1 MRSSQRAAHNGELL
15 PCQNFSNLAD
25 KKRMKKSIYGAVVA
39 LLGVVLGVG
48 GAYFYGLTK
57 PVAPAAAA
65 PGGVSPSAPGKP
77 GVATGVAGK
86 PGDNVKPAD
95 VTNGKFADATKPTAA
110 GAPTVGASNAP
121 AGGGS
126 PVELGKPEKLDWP
139 VSVTAV
145 GTLRS
150 DESVIVRSEQ
160 SGRIVKFNFR
170 EGQPVKKG
178 QLLVQLD
185 DSVTRAELGQANA
198 NLKLA
203 KAKFDRAAELKE
215 RNFISGQAKD
225 EAENSLKV
233 AEASVKLIEARLGRF
248 NIEAPFSGTIGLRAV
263 SEGDYVKDGQDIVN
277 LEKTDPIKVDFKV
290 PELFQ
295 SKVRVGQ
302 SLAVT
307 LDSIAGKNF
316 TGSVYAVNPLL
327 DAAGRAVV
335 LRAQMNN
342 RDGGLK
348 PGMFARVRLTLSETG
363 EAVVVP
369 EQAVFMQ
376 GEEQVMYRVVDGRAQ
391 RTKVEVGQRRDGKAE
406 IVQGISPSDTIVLA
420 GWQRL
425 REGAPVRATSGGAP
439 AAAIK
444 GDAKGEANAPKVDA
458 KPADGAVPK
467 SDAKQKATT
476 P

>member
-1 MRSSQRAAHNGELL
+1 
-15 PCQNFSNLAD
+15 
-25 KKRMKKSIYGAVVA
+25 
-39 LLGVVLGVG
+39 VG
-48 GAYFYGLTK
+48 GAYFFGLTK
-57 PVAPAAAA
+57 PPTPAQAA
-65 PGGVSPSAPGKP
+65 
-77 GVATGVAGK
+77 
-86 PGDNVKPAD
+86 
-95 VTNGKFADATKPTAA
+95 AA
-110 GAPTVGASNAP
+110 GAPAASSKPADGAKSDAAKPGDGNTKAPDAAKSANGASGVAG

-126 PVELGKPEKLDWP
+126 PVELGKPEKLNWP
-139 VSVTAV
+139 TSVTAV

-160 SGRIVKFNFR
+160 SGRIVKLNFK
-170 EGQPVKKG
+170 EGQPVRKG

-215 RNFISGQAKD
+215 KNFISGQAKD
-225 EAENSLKV
+225 EAENALKV
-233 AEASVKLIEARLGRF
+233 ADASVKLIEARLGRF
-248 NIEAPFSGTIGLRAV
+248 NIEAPFSGTIGLRTA

-302 SLAVT
+302 SLAVN
-307 LDSIAGKNF
+307 LDAIPGKDF
-316 TGSVYAVNPLL
+316 TGKVYAVNPQL

-335 LRAQMNN
+335 MRAQMSN
-342 RDGGLK
+342 RDGGLR
-348 PGMFARVRLTLSETG
+348 PGMFARVRLTLSESG

-391 RTKVEVGQRRDGKAE
+391 RTKVEVGQRREGKAE
-406 IVQGISPSDTIVLA
+406 IVQGISANDTIVLA

-425 REGAPVRATSGGAP
+425 RDGAPVRAAGGGGSGAAGVPGAS
-439 AAAIK
+439 
-444 GDAKGEANAPKVDA
+444 GNGRDAA
-458 KPADGAVPK
+458 KPAPNA
-467 SDAKQKATT
+467 DAKIAPTPATKNDAARLVVPNADAST
-476 P
+476 KPTQ

>member
-1 MRSSQRAAHNGELL
+1 
-15 PCQNFSNLAD
+15 
-25 KKRMKKSIYGAVVA
+25 MKKSIYGAIVA
-39 LLGVVLGVG
+39 LLGVALGVG

-57 PVAPAAAA
+57 PPAPAQAAPGGGAPAAAA
-65 PGGVSPSAPGKP
+65 KPAEGAKPTEGAAKAADAAKPAGSAAPG
-77 GVATGVAGK
+77 
-86 PGDNVKPAD
+86 
-95 VTNGKFADATKPTAA
+95 
-110 GAPTVGASNAP
+110 
-121 AGGGS
+121 AGGPPPGS
-126 PVELGKPEKLDWP
+126 PVELGKPEKLNWP
-139 VSVTAV
+139 TSVTAV
-145 GTLRS
+145 GSLRS

-160 SGRIVKFNFR
+160 SGRIVALNFK

-225 EAENSLKV
+225 EAENALKV

-248 NIEAPFSGTIGLRAV
+248 NIEAPFSGTIGLRTA
-263 SEGDYVKDGQDIVN
+263 SLGDYIKDGQDIVN

-302 SLAVT
+302 TLAVN
-307 LDSIAGKNF
+307 LDAIPGKDF
-316 TGSVYAVNPLL
+316 TGTVFAVNPQL

-335 LRAQMNN
+335 MRAQMANAN
-342 RDGGLK
+342 GVLK
-348 PGMFARVRLTLSETG
+348 PGMFARVRLTLSESS

-376 GEEQVMYRVVDGRAQ
+376 GEDQVMYRVVDGRAQ

-406 IVQGISPSDTIVLA
+406 ILQGISASDTIVLA

-425 REGAPVRATSGGAP
+425 RDGAPVRAAGGGGPGGAAGKSGD
-439 AAAIK
+439 AAAK
-444 GDAKGEANAPKVDA
+444 NDAAKSATPNADASA
-458 KPADGAVPK
+458 KP
-467 SDAKQKATT
+467 KQ
-476 P
+476 

>member
-1 MRSSQRAAHNGELL
+1 
-15 PCQNFSNLAD
+15 
-25 KKRMKKSIYGAVVA
+25 MKKSIYGAIVA

-57 PVAPAAAA
+57 PPAPAQAA
-65 PGGVSPSAPGKP
+65 PGGGA
-77 GVATGVAGK
+77 AAAAAAA
-86 PGDNVKPAD
+86 KPAEGAKSAEGGAK
-95 VTNGKFADATKPTAA
+95 TADAAK
-110 GAPTVGASNAP
+110 P
-121 AGGGS
+121 AGGAPGAPGAGGPPPGS
-126 PVELGKPEKLDWP
+126 PVELGKPEKLNWP
-139 VSVTAV
+139 TSVTAV

-160 SGRIVKFNFR
+160 SGRIAALNFK
-170 EGQPVKKG
+170 EGQPVRKG

-225 EAENSLKV
+225 EAENALKV

-248 NIEAPFSGTIGLRAV
+248 NIEAPFSGTIGLRTA
-263 SEGDYVKDGQDIVN
+263 SLGDYIKDGQDIVN

-302 SLAVT
+302 SLAVN
-307 LDSIAGKNF
+307 LDAIPGKNF
-316 TGSVYAVNPLL
+316 TGTVYAVNPQL

-335 LRAQMNN
+335 MRAQMSN

-348 PGMFARVRLTLSETG
+348 PGMFARVRLTLSESG
-363 EAVVVP
+363 EAIVVP

-406 IVQGISPSDTIVLA
+406 IVQGISASDTIVLA

-425 REGAPVRATSGGAP
+425 RDGAPVRAAGGGGPGGAAGAAGAAGATGKGGDAAKGGDATKPAQNTDAKAAPMPATKTDATKP
-439 AAAIK
+439 AAP
-444 GDAKGEANAPKVDA
+444 NVDA
-458 KPADGAVPK
+458 STKP
-467 SDAKQKATT
+467 KQ
-476 P
+476 

>member
-1 MRSSQRAAHNGELL
+1 
-15 PCQNFSNLAD
+15 
-25 KKRMKKSIYGAVVA
+25 MKKSIYGAIVA
-39 LLGVVLGVG
+39 LLGVALGVG

-57 PVAPAAAA
+57 PPAPAQAA
-65 PGGVSPSAPGKP
+65 PGGGAPAAVAKPAEGAKPTEGAAKAADAAKPAGSAAPG
-77 GVATGVAGK
+77 
-86 PGDNVKPAD
+86 
-95 VTNGKFADATKPTAA
+95 
-110 GAPTVGASNAP
+110 
-121 AGGGS
+121 AGGSPPGS
-126 PVELGKPEKLDWP
+126 PVELGKPEKLNWP
-139 VSVTAV
+139 TSVTAV
-145 GTLRS
+145 GSLRS

-160 SGRIVKFNFR
+160 SGRIVALNFK

-225 EAENSLKV
+225 EAENALKV
-233 AEASVKLIEARLGRF
+233 AEASVKLIEARLSRF
-248 NIEAPFSGTIGLRAV
+248 NIEAPFSGTIGLRTA
-263 SEGDYVKDGQDIVN
+263 SLGDYIKDGQDIVN

-302 SLAVT
+302 TLAVN
-307 LDSIAGKNF
+307 LDAIPGKDF
-316 TGSVYAVNPLL
+316 TGTVFAVNPQL

-335 LRAQMNN
+335 MRAQMTNAN
-342 RDGGLK
+342 GALK
-348 PGMFARVRLTLSETG
+348 PGMFARVRLTLSESS

-376 GEEQVMYRVVDGRAQ
+376 GEDQVMYRVVDGRAQ

-406 IVQGISPSDTIVLA
+406 ILQGISATDTIVLA

-425 REGAPVRATSGGAP
+425 RDGAPVRAAGGGGPGGAAGKSGD
-439 AAAIK
+439 AAAK
-444 GDAKGEANAPKVDA
+444 NDAA
-458 KPADGAVPK
+458 KPAAPNADDSAKPK
-467 SDAKQKATT
+467 Q
-476 P
+476 